1 MYKTRLAQWQLAKH
15 NRSSDMAFVL
25 RKKKQH
31 DALGKRCNFVIRGK
45 AVTSQQADRY
55 FCEQRKANR
64 AIEEAPLDVPTPA
77 HVQCSSDLDGDP
89 HPDTDDNNVIGSNLS
104 DSATRKLK
112 RRIIPHHLGTG
123 NKNKLPPRQAYRTI
137 KMKASSPTLL
147 RTLASPDIFLQP
159 ERLFTIIP
167 VYVSSF
173 IASVTTWTSRDGKFS
188 THNND
193 TINPLPF
200 YHFSRKATGKFKSGN
215 SLQGRVLLSKA
226 FALLPQMLR
235 KANPHTFYVLLD
247 TFLWL
252 RKEGFVGI
260 YALMQDY
267 IAQLA
272 RAMLP
277 AKDLCQEIW
286 LKLSVHDPEQVD
298 LVEQTQRCIWDAL
311 SRVYKWFSR
320 SDTSSKSIHL
330 ISGNDYQD
338 FIGLHGRTFGHL
350 KRFRLVNEGLNNVA
364 LFISHELAS
373 SLASQGQHKRAVML
387 LSETLTQANLA
398 CSVSRTFEEDLM
410 QTVAVALS
418 EFVDGTQGASMSM
431 CYEDSTSWIST
442 VVQQVHQI

>member
-1 MYKTRLAQWQLAKH
+1 M
-15 NRSSDMAFVL
+15 
-25 RKKKQH
+25 
-31 DALGKRCNFVIRGK
+31 
-45 AVTSQQADRY
+45 
-55 FCEQRKANR
+55 
-64 AIEEAPLDVPTPA
+64 
-77 HVQCSSDLDGDP
+77 
-89 HPDTDDNNVIGSNLS
+89 
-104 DSATRKLK
+104 
-112 RRIIPHHLGTG
+112 
-123 NKNKLPPRQAYRTI
+123 
-137 KMKASSPTLL
+137 
-147 RTLASPDIFLQP
+147 
-159 ERLFTIIP
+159 
-167 VYVSSF
+167 
-173 IASVTTWTSRDGKFS
+173 
-188 THNND
+188 
-193 TINPLPF
+193 
-200 YHFSRKATGKFKSGN
+200 
-215 SLQGRVLLSKA
+215 
-226 FALLPQMLR
+226 
-235 KANPHTFYVLLD
+235 
-247 TFLWL
+247 
-252 RKEGFVGI
+252 GI

-277 AKDLCQEIW
+277 AKNLCQEIW
-286 LKLSVHDPEQVD
+286 LKLSVHDPEQID

-418 EFVDGTQGASMSM
+418 EFVDGAQGASMSM
-431 CYEDSTSWIST
+431 CHEDSTSWIST
-442 VVQQVHQI
+442 VVRQVHQI